1 MLDRII
7 FKLNE
12 EYFVY
17 IFYDRRKGKDS
28 FESIFTMN
36 EKKCEGKLVQGIKS
50 SPKVVRVFFL
60 AGTQLVTVALPRT
73 TLEEHFS
80 TPVQVLFRS
89 ENEISAGSPFYT
101 VTYPPET

>member
-1 MLDRII
+1 MRNILYIYSMT
-7 FKLNE
+7 E
-12 EYFVY
+12 EKAKIVSKVY
-17 IFYDRRKGKDS
+17 SRW
-28 FESIFTMN
+28 M
-36 EKKCEGKLVQGIKS
+36 KKCEEKLVQGIKS